1 MTVVKMPFPLLLS
14 LVLSAGIAHGAT
26 HVVTPGQS
34 IQAAINGAS
43 SGDEIVIH
51 QGTYSEDLS
60 VNGKGLTIRGNAGD
74 QVEIDSLSFQNPAH
88 AMTLSNLRIMG
99 DLNATKENLS
109 IQGSA
114 IWGNLHYDSAG
125 QANRS
130 VKLSN
135 LMLDGNLTT
144 NKANL
149 TIKKS
154 TINGNLTAPF
164 RTDDASNEL
173 SAIVL
178 QSTIGQKLTCR
189 AAKSWVLYNEVRHSY
204 FEGTVQI
211 VGNHFNGN
219 SLEGIGID
227 VNGSQTHARIR
238 NNRIHAYM
246 SHSTDNIQDVFIGVR
261 ITNSAKADIL
271 NNLIYDCFDSNH
283 GGSESRIGMGIYVES
298 TSGTTILGN
307 ALWKCYVN
315 GGTGSSPGNR
325 LVWAPYSKVV
335 FRHNFLWKSAN
346 HQGTTHHGGG
356 VESVDNLSELNAN
369 ANVFVGI
376 GNQDFTLHASSALIN
391 AGPPDPQYNDRDGTR
406 NDIGMYGGHNF
417 IPDGKT
423 TDKPIV
429 LGLEIAPAF
438 VPTGGTVTIESTGAT
453 VK

>member
-1 MTVVKMPFPLLLS
+1 MKTSSVPLLLP

-26 HVVTPGQS
+26 HNVTPGQS
-34 IQAAINGAS
+34 VQAAINGAS

-60 VNGKGLTIRGNAGD
+60 ANGKGLTIRGNAGD

-109 IQGSA
+109 VQGSA

-130 VKLSN
+130 VKLGN
-135 LMLDGNLTT
+135 ATVDGNLTA

-204 FEGTVQI
+204 FEGTTQI

-219 SLEGIGID
+219 GLMGIGID
-227 VNGSQTHARIR
+227 VNGSQTHAKIK
-238 NNRIHAYM
+238 NNRIHGF
-246 SHSTDNIQDVFIGVR
+246 STHSQGNIQEVCIGIR

-271 NNLIYDCFDSNH
+271 NNLIYDCYDSQQTGTEN
-283 GGSESRIGMGIYVES
+283 RVGMGIYVES

-307 ALWKCYVN
+307 ALWKCYVHN
-315 GGTGSSPGNR
+315 GTGSNPGHR
-325 LVWAPYSKVV
+325 LVWTPYSKVV
-335 FRHNFLWKSAN
+335 FRHNFLWRTTN

-356 VESVDNLSELNAN
+356 VESVDNLSELTQN
-369 ANVFVGI
+369 ANVFISI
-376 GNQDFTLHASSALIN
+376 GQEDFTPHASSALIN
-391 AGPPDPQYNDRDGTR
+391 AGPPDAKYNDRDGTR
-406 NDIGMYGGHNF
+406 NDIGMFGGHNF
-417 IPDGKT
+417 IPNGRT

-429 LGLEIAPAF
+429 IGLEIAPAF

>member
-1 MTVVKMPFPLLLS
+1 MKTSFVNLLLS
-14 LVLSAGIAHGAT
+14 LVLSAGMAHGAT

-34 IQAAINGAS
+34 VQAAINGAN

-60 VNGKGLTIRGNAGD
+60 ANGKGLTIRGNAGD

-88 AMTLSNLRIMG
+88 AMIISNLRIMG

-109 IQGSA
+109 IEGSV

-130 VKLSN
+130 LKLGN
-135 LMLDGNLTT
+135 ATVDGNLTA

-154 TINGNLTAPF
+154 TINGNLSAPF

-219 SLEGIGID
+219 SLKGIGID
-227 VNGSQTHARIR
+227 VNGSQTHAKIR
-238 NNRIHAYM
+238 NNRIHGF
-246 SHSTDNIQDVFIGVR
+246 STNSQGNIQDVCIGIR
-261 ITNSAKADIL
+261 IIGTASADVL
-271 NNLIYDCFDSNH
+271 NNLIYNCYDA
-283 GGSESRIGMGIYVES
+283 GGAGTENRVGMGIYVES

-307 ALWKCYVN
+307 ALWACYVRDGLN
-315 GGTGSSPGNR
+315 QSIAGNR
-325 LVWAPYSKVV
+325 LVWAPYSKGV
-335 FRHNFLWKSAN
+335 FRHNFLWRKSTQ
-346 HQGTTHHGGG
+346 QGTIFHGGG
-356 VESVDNLSELNAN
+356 VESVDNLSELSGN
-369 ANVFVGI
+369 ANVFVSI
-376 GNQDFTLHASSALIN
+376 SQEDFTPHASSALIN

-406 NDIGMYGGHNF
+406 NDIGMFGGHNF
-417 IPDGKT
+417 FPNGKT

-429 LGLEIAPAF
+429 IGLDVAPAF
-438 VPTGGTVTIESTGAT
+438 VPAGGTVTIESTGAT

>member
-1 MTVVKMPFPLLLS
+1 MKTSSVPLLLS

-34 IQAAINGAS
+34 VQAAINGAS

-60 VNGKGLTIRGNAGD
+60 SNGKGLTIRGNAGD

-114 IWGNLHYDSAG
+114 IWGNLLYDSAG

-135 LMLDGNLTT
+135 LMVDGNLTA

-189 AAKSWVLYNEVRHSY
+189 VAKSWVLYNEVRHSY
-204 FEGTVQI
+204 FEGTTRI

-219 SLEGIGID
+219 GLMGIGID
-227 VNGSQTHARIR
+227 VNGSQTHAKIS
-238 NNRIHAYM
+238 NNRIHGYNGGFN
-246 SHSTDNIQDVFIGVR
+246 SVTDALIGIR
-261 ITNSAKADIL
+261 IIGSASADIL
-271 NNLIYDCFDSNH
+271 NNLIYDCHD
-283 GGSESRIGMGIYVES
+283 GGPNGTEIRAGIGIYVES

-307 ALWKCYVN
+307 ALWKCHVD
-315 GGTGSSPGNR
+315 GGTGSNPGNR

-335 FRHNFLWKSAN
+335 FRHNFLWRGSSE
-346 HQGTTHHGGG
+346 QGTIHFGGG

-369 ANVFVGI
+369 ANVFVSI
-376 GNQDFTLHASSALIN
+376 SQEDFTPHASSALPN

-406 NDIGMYGGHNF
+406 NDIGMFGGHNY
-417 IPDGKT
+417 IPNGKT

-429 LGLEIAPAF
+429 IGLEIAPAF

>member
-1 MTVVKMPFPLLLS
+1 MKPSFVPLLLT

-34 IQAAINGAS
+34 VQAAINGAS

-60 VNGKGLTIRGNAGD
+60 ANGKGLTIRGNAGD
-74 QVEIDSLSFQNPAH
+74 QVEIDSLAFQNPAH
-88 AMTLSNLRIMG
+88 AMIISNLRIMG

-130 VKLSN
+130 VKLGN
-135 LMLDGNLTT
+135 ATVDGNLTA

-204 FEGTVQI
+204 FEGTAQI

-219 SLEGIGID
+219 SLKGIGID
-227 VNGSQTHARIR
+227 VNGSQTHAKIN
-238 NNRIHAYM
+238 NNRIHGYKGT
-246 SHSTDNIQDVFIGVR
+246 SNDNIENLYIGIR
-261 ITNSAKADIL
+261 ISNSAKADIL
-271 NNLIYDCFDSNH
+271 NNLIYDCYDY
-283 GGSESRIGMGIYVES
+283 GGAGTENRVGIGIYVES

-307 ALWKCYVN
+307 ALWRCYVRDGLN
-315 GGTGSSPGNR
+315 QSMAGHR

-335 FRHNFLWKSAN
+335 FRHNFLWRISSSQTSN
-346 HQGTTHHGGG
+346 HHGGG
-356 VESVDNLSELNAN
+356 VESVDNLSELNAS
-369 ANVFVGI
+369 ANVFVSI
-376 GNQDFTLHASSALIN
+376 SQEDFTPHPSSALIN
-391 AGPPDPQYNDRDGTR
+391 AGPPDAKYNDRDGTR
-406 NDIGMYGGHNF
+406 NDIGMFGGHNY
-417 IPDGKT
+417 IPNGKT

-429 LGLEIAPAF
+429 IGLDVAPTF